1 MANSIVNVMGD
12 SLWII
17 WQSILITAAY
27 IEWICL
33 LIYSR
38 CIHLYILL
46 QLWAS
51 LLLIC
56 HWPVALKGKGSRKKN
71 KKTSRVLM
79 AIAWKKELLVVR
91 FRSSAHLIDCW
102 GEVYKR
108 SQGMGNKG
116 LICHNTVP
124 NYLMER
130 KGWLVLS
137 KYLIIIWAGRKNCD
151 YILSHA
157 APAGTS
163 IQRHP
168 LTKVMHRCSQKFFKQ
183 GWRKE
188 VLHFTLSSKSSLDM
202 VDCNITSRIPQK
214 CFPKTW
220 NIYELLCL
228 YFPYRTLHRMNYYI
242 NLFK

>member
-108 SQGMGNKG
+108 SITPSMCVIPSNKFC
-116 LICHNTVP
+116 ISFTH
-124 NYLMER
+124 
-130 KGWLVLS
+130 
-137 KYLIIIWAGRKNCD
+137 
-151 YILSHA
+151 
-157 APAGTS
+157 
-163 IQRHP
+163 IQRGVEGTGMNTP
-168 LTKVMHRCSQKFFKQ
+168 PR
-183 GWRKE
+183 RKKYATE
-188 VLHFTLSSKSSLDM
+188 
-202 VDCNITSRIPQK
+202 
-214 CFPKTW
+214 
-220 NIYELLCL
+220 NIYKDVSNEHLWMRCIQIKTPLKL
-228 YFPYRTLHRMNYYI
+228 VNNNNKLKII
-242 NLFK
+242 NA